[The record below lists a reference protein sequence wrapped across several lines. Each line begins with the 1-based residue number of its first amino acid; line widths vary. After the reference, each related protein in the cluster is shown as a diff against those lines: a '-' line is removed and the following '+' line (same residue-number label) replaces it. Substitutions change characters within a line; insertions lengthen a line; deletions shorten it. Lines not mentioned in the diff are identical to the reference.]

1 MRCRSVHGD
10 ARDCDECQDCLF
22 SAVVS
27 FSAAEYNRVLT
38 SPCYVQANF
47 YSCGAYGTPVSNTLG
62 GPTVLG
68 CVKGNYSDAIQGIF
82 ENCATNELDH
92 VAFIQNTLGIAL
104 YQ

>member
-1 MRCRSVHGD
+1 M
-10 ARDCDECQDCLF
+10 
-22 SAVVS
+22 
-27 FSAAEYNRVLT
+27 T
-38 SPCYVQANF
+38 SPCCVQANF

-104 YQ
+104 FFKQASMWISLTPTLYCRIAFLTVFAFLTG